1 MFDKNQDAIY
11 LIKDSLQ
18 NENKL
23 SCADNKS
30 NTLNK
35 SVKIPVI
42 NPSENLKLK
51 KGQRG

>member
-18 NENKL
+18 NENIL

-42 NPSENLKLK
+42 NPSKNLKLK

>member
-1 MFDKNQDAIY
+1 MFDKNKDEIY
-11 LIKDSLQ
+11 LIKDCLQ
-18 NENKL
+18 NGNIL
-23 SCADNKS
+23 SCADNNS

-42 NPSENLKLK
+42 NSSENLKLK

>member
-18 NENKL
+18 NENIL

-35 SVKIPVI
+35 WVKIPVI